1 MMFQLEVNDELIGMI
16 SVNFQNTSRQ
26 VPRDLPRLV
35 ENLEEG
41 EEIRIRELQA
51 DHKQHI

>member
-1 MMFQLEVNDELIGMI
+1 MISRLEVNGELIGMI
-16 SVNFQNTSRQ
+16 SGNFQKTSRQ
-26 VPRDLPRLV
+26 VPRDLV

-41 EEIRIRELQA
+41 EEIRIRGLQA